1 MKYKI
6 VADSSADRKSLD
18 TAEFCAVPLHIIV
31 GDKSFTDDEKI
42 DTDEMQA
49 ALDQCRKPTTS
60 SCPSPGDWVDA
71 FGDAEVVF
79 CVAMTSALSGSY
91 ASACTAKHIYEEEH
105 PDRKVY
111 VFDSLTTGPEMAL
124 VIDKLQELIGE
135 GKEAEEIIQEL
146 ESYKKRTHL
155 TFMMASIKNMAK
167 NGRVS
172 SLLAKGIGLT
182 SIRLACEASEEG
194 KLSLRDKC
202 RGQKK
207 ALEKMFSFMKEKGY
221 EGGKVIISHHLNPE
235 AALQMKEKIQALFP
249 AAKVE
254 IHKAGALCSY
264 YAEKGAILIG
274 YESCKKA

>member
-18 TAEFCAVPLHIIV
+18 SEAFTAVPLHIIV
-31 GDKSFTDDEKI
+31 GEQSFTDDENI
-42 DTDEMQA
+42 DTDEMQE

-60 SCPSPGDWVDA
+60 SCPSPGDWLDA
-71 FGDAEVVF
+71 FGDAELVF

-91 ASACTAKHIYEEEH
+91 ASACTAKHIYEEEY

-124 VIDKLQELIGE
+124 VIDKLQELLAE
-135 GKEAEEIIQEL
+135 GKEAEEVISEL
-146 ESYKKRTHL
+146 ESYRKRTHL
-155 TFMMASIKNMAK
+155 TFMMSSIKNMAK

-172 SLLAKGIGLT
+172 NLLAKGISLT

-207 ALEKMFSFMKEKGY
+207 ALEKMFSFMKERGY
-221 EGGKVIISHHLNPE
+221 QGGKVIISYHLNHD
-235 AALQMKEKIQALFP
+235 AAKQMKEKIQSLFP

-274 YESCKKA
+274 YETL

>member
-6 VADSSADRKSLD
+6 VADSSSDRQKLEKAAFS
-18 TAEFCAVPLHIIV
+18 AVPLHIIV
-31 GDKSFTDDEKI
+31 GGESFTDDKDI
-42 DTDEMQA
+42 DTDRMQEV
-49 ALDQCRKPTTS
+49 LDQCKKPTTS

-71 FGDAEVVF
+71 FEDADIVF

-105 PDRKVY
+105 PDRKVF

-124 VIDKLQELIGE
+124 IIDRLEELVLE
-135 GKEAEEIIQEL
+135 GKDADSIIREL
-146 ESYKKRTHL
+146 EGYRKKTHL
-155 TFMMASIKNMAK
+155 TFMMTSIKNMAK

-172 SLLAKGIGLT
+172 SLLAKGISLA

-207 ALEKMFSFMKEKGY
+207 ALEKMLNFMKEKGY
-221 EGGKVIISHHLNPE
+221 NGGKVIISYHLNPE
-235 AALQMKEKIQALFP
+235 AAKEMKEKILGLFP

-264 YAEKGAILIG
+264 YAEKGAILVG
-274 YESCKKA
+274 YETMM